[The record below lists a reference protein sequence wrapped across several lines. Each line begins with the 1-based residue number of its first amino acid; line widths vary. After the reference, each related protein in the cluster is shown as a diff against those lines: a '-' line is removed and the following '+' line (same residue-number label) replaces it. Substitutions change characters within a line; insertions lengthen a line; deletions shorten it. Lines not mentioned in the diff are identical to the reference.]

1 MVWSG
6 QARRGRAGGR
16 ARVTPI
22 VDPALTNPET
32 VLGALDFAGV
42 AVFAATGALAAA
54 RQRHDLVTFAF
65 FGAITGVGGGTLRDL
80 LIGAPVFWV
89 QDWRYI
95 AVCLAASVA
104 VWMLG
109 ARPWRFRALLWLD
122 ALGLAAY
129 GVMGAA
135 KAEAFEVAPLICVVM
150 GALTA
155 CFGGVVRDLLAGE
168 PSILLRREITVSAAL
183 LASTVFVAARVA
195 GLDAWPAALIAAPC
209 GFALRAG
216 ALIWGWSLPAFPG
229 TPSRG

>member
-1 MVWSG
+1 M
-6 QARRGRAGGR
+6 
-16 ARVTPI
+16 TI
-22 VDPALTNPET
+22 LVDPALTDPET

-54 RQRHDLVTFAF
+54 RQKHDLVTFAF
-65 FGAITGVGGGTLRDL
+65 FGAITGVGGGTLRDV

-95 AVCLAASVA
+95 AVCLMASLA
-104 VWMLG
+104 VWLVG
-109 ARPWRFRALLWLD
+109 ARDWRFRALLWLD
-122 ALGLAAY
+122 AIGLAAY

-135 KAEAFEVAPLICVVM
+135 KAEAVGVAPLICIVM

-155 CFGGVVRDLLAGE
+155 CFGGIVRDLLAGQ

-183 LASTVFVAARVA
+183 LAATLFVVGRFL
-195 GLDAWPAALIAAPC
+195 GLDAWPAALLAAPC

-216 ALIWGWSLPAFPG
+216 ALVWGWSLPAFPG
-229 TPSRG
+229 TPARG

>member
-1 MVWSG
+1 M
-6 QARRGRAGGR
+6 
-16 ARVTPI
+16 TPI
-22 VDPALTNPET
+22 VDPALANPET

-54 RQRHDLVTFAF
+54 RQKHDLVTFAF

-89 QDWRYI
+89 HDWRYI

-104 VWMLG
+104 VWMIG
-109 ARPWRFRALLWLD
+109 SRPWRFRALLWLD
-122 ALGLAAY
+122 AIGLAAY

-135 KAEAFEVAPLICVVM
+135 KAEAFEIAPLICIVM

-155 CFGGVVRDLLAGE
+155 CFGGIVRDILAGE

-183 LASTVFVAARVA
+183 AAATIFVLCRAL
-195 GLDAWPAALIAAPC
+195 GLDARPAALIAAPV

-216 ALIWGWSLPAFPG
+216 ALVWGWSLPSFPG
-229 TPSRG
+229 TVPR

>member
-1 MVWSG
+1 MQ
-6 QARRGRAGGR
+6 QAL
-16 ARVTPI
+16 I
-22 VDPALTNPET
+22 DPALTDPAT

-54 RQRHDLVTFAF
+54 RQKHDLVTFAF

-80 LIGAPVFWV
+80 LIDAPVFWMH
-89 QDWRYI
+89 DWRYL

-104 VWMLG
+104 VWLIG
-109 ARPWRFRALLWLD
+109 SRPWRFRALLWLD
-122 ALGLAAY
+122 AAGLAAY
-129 GVMGAA
+129 GVLGAA
-135 KAEAFEVAPLICVVM
+135 KTAAFGFSPLICIAM

-183 LASTVFVAARVA
+183 VAGTVFVAGRA
-195 GLDAWPAALIAAPC
+195 LDLELWPAAFVGSIC

-216 ALIWGWSLPAFPG
+216 ALRYGWSLPAF
-229 TPSRG
+229 RGA